1 MEEQIKNLK
10 VMIEDAKK
18 ENDEVLVEYL
28 TKALEH
34 IIEKQK
40 EKEKQVVP
48 EQKQEE
54 KSNTISKGNS
64 SLTKFENGN
73 IRLTSDYMNIKVNS
87 NNTSLKTQLESLLVT
102 IGLDEVVTKESE
114 LPKST
119 EKLLNLLVNAKN
131 EEEINDIEKFLQDV
145 AVVGPFG
152 AELSNSLTASVQ
164 WAKNNLTTKED
175 KKEEKNFGAENEIYD
190 INKTISLLDMK
201 MDEILDG
208 NTKNPDD
215 FYDLIGSYKKQI
227 TALESTLNIAT
238 DPKVKEDIQNRIT
251 ALQGKIDRLNNYVK
265 SIEEVAQF
273 SFD

>member
-10 VMIEDAKK
+10 VMIEDGKK

-131 EEEINDIEKFLQDV
+131 EKEINDIEKFLQDV

-208 NTKNPDD
+208 NTKDPDD